1 MWRNIT
7 WVSVL
12 IYCLKKEGEVGEE
25 GEGGWEEGEV
35 GRRRRRR
42 GGERGGG
49 MGEKGEGRANRM
61 TVNDDVIYRSNLTT
75 LLTTCTCI
83 FGLL

>member
-12 IYCLKKEGEVGEE
+12 IYCLKKEGEVGE
-25 GEGGWEEGEV
+25 GGWEEGEV

-42 GGERGGG
+42 GGG
-49 MGEKGEGRANRM
+49 MGEKGEPIEWQLTM
-61 TVNDDVIYRSNLTT
+61 TSYTDQT
-75 LLTTCTCI
+75 
-83 FGLL
+83 